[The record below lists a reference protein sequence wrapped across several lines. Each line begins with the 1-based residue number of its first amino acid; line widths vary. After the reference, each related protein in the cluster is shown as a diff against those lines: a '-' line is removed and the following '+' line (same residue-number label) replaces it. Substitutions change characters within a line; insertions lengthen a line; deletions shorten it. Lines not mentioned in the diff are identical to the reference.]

1 MAIDKK
7 YIQEAMEMLDGG
19 YNSQRVQLQ
28 NSFNQNNQSLEGQK
42 AGVNQNF
49 DNQLQQN
56 TINTTKGV
64 NSYQNQSLAR
74 GLGRSTVA
82 TSGEAGIR
90 DSGKRIAN
98 NVNTD
103 RTNALGNIEAQ
114 KTQLQQALQENLLGL
129 ETKKQSE
136 ALSLAQQLEQMM
148 YGREQDKWAN
158 DFKREQFEYQKSQ
171 DALARQLAASRG
183 GGGSSGG
190 GSKGSSGGNY
200 SNSKMWGEFNKLL
213 AADLKNGS
221 YESGRFAQKMANY
234 DPGVANEMMA
244 LYNQARQKRGN
255 VKQQTANSTNQY
267 KKHQVY

>member
-7 YIQEAMEMLDGG
+7 YLQEAMEMLDGG

-64 NSYQNQSLAR
+64 NNYNNQSLAR
-74 GLGRSTVA
+74 GLGRSTIA

-90 DSGKRIAN
+90 DSGNRISN
-98 NVNTD
+98 LVETD
-103 RTNALGNIEAQ
+103 RTNAMANIEAQ
-114 KTQLQQALQENLLGL
+114 KTQLQQALQESLLGL

-136 ALSLAQQLEQMM
+136 ALSMAQQLEQMM
-148 YGREQDKWAN
+148 YAREQDKWDN
-158 DFKREQFEYQKSQ
+158 DFKREQFEYQKQQ
-171 DALARQLAASRG
+171 DALARQLSASRG

-221 YESGRFAQKMANY
+221 YESGRFAQKMASY
-234 DPGVANEMMA
+234 DPSVANEMMA

-255 VKQQTANSTNQY
+255 TKQQSVKSKTSNNLY
-267 KKHQVY
+267 QVY